1 MTALP
6 GEDLVQKGLE
16 DLSLGQETIE
26 ALLVSMAP
34 SALRALGLSV
44 PAPLED
50 PECKLFLRLGQTF
63 GNGAHS
69 RYNAYRRR
77 LASYL
82 RVARCVRQ

>member
-1 MTALP
+1 MNELP
-6 GEDLVQKGLE
+6 GHDLVDKGLR
-16 DLSLGQETIE
+16 DLAAGQETVE

-34 SALRALGLSV
+34 SALREVGLTV
-44 PAPLED
+44 PPPLEE
-50 PECKLFLRLGQTF
+50 PQLKLFALLGQTL

-82 RVARCVRQ
+82 RSARCVRR